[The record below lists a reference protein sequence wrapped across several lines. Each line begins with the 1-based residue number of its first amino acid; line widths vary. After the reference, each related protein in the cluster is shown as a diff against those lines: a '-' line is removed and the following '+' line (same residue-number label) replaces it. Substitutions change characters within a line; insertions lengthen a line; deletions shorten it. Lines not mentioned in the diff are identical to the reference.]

1 MIRGELHHTA
11 ADGNG
16 PVNAID
22 AALRKALAGA
32 YPEIAAIRLD
42 DYKVRIL
49 DGRDGTS
56 AVTRVLIDHSNGREQ
71 WTTVGAS
78 PSIVEAS
85 LTALAD
91 GIEHG
96 LWLAAAPSHRHGPQ
110 CSKGD
115 RDESHDRPVAG

>member
-1 MIRGELHHTA
+1 MWFTIELPAET
-11 ADGNG
+11 
-16 PVNAID
+16 
-22 AALRKALAGA
+22 
-32 YPEIAAIRLD
+32 EIAAIRLD

-56 AVTRVLIDHSNGREQ
+56 AVTRVLIDHSNGSEQ

-85 LTALAD
+85 LTALAY

-96 LWLAAAPSHRHGPQ
+96 LWLAAARAHRTSHHG
-110 CSKGD
+110 SKGD
-115 RDESHDRPVAG
+115 RDESHDRPLAG